1 MFIVPGEKVFRV
13 NGFVGLLVVFV
24 LIAAGVFA
32 FSTGE
37 TAGYI
42 NGSILAVV
50 AVLLSTGMTVVQ
62 PNQAMVLTFFGKYMG
77 VIRDSGFYMTIP
89 LSAQK
94 KVSLRVRNFNSSML
108 KVNDV
113 EGNPIEIEA
122 VVVFSVVDSA
132 KALFEVDDY
141 ESFVEIQSETAL
153 RHVASKYAYDNLDGA
168 GFSLRSNAEEIAME
182 LTNELQAR
190 LEIAGVNVR
199 ESRLTHL
206 AYSTEIASAM
216 LQRQQASAIISAREK
231 IVEGAVTMV
240 QLAIERLEKEG
251 AVELDEE
258 RKAAMINNLLVA
270 VVSDRSAQPVINT
283 STIY

>member
-1 MFIVPGEKVFRV
+1 MFQERKAFRI
-13 NGFVGLLVVFV
+13 NGFVGLLVVLV
-24 LIAAGVFA
+24 LIAAGVYAFA
-32 FSTGE
+32 TGE

-42 NGSILAVV
+42 NGSILAAV
-50 AVLLSTGMTVVQ
+50 AVLLATGMTVVQ

-89 LSAQK
+89 LLVQK
-94 KVSLRVRNFNSSML
+94 KVSLRIRNFNSSML

-240 QLAIERLEKEG
+240 QLAIQRLEKEG

-283 STIY
+283 STLY

>member
-1 MFIVPGEKVFRV
+1 MFQERKAFRI
-13 NGFVGLLVVFV
+13 NGFVGLLVVLV
-24 LIAAGVFA
+24 LIAAGVYA
-32 FSTGE
+32 FTTGE

-42 NGSILAVV
+42 NGSILAAV
-50 AVLLSTGMTVVQ
+50 AVLLATGMTVVQ

-89 LSAQK
+89 LSVQK

-240 QLAIERLEKEG
+240 QLAIQRLEKEG

-283 STIY
+283 STLY

>member
-1 MFIVPGEKVFRV
+1 MFQEKKVFRV
-13 NGFVGLLVVFV
+13 NGFVGLLVVLV
-24 LIAAGVFA
+24 LIAIGVFA

-50 AVLLSTGMTVVQ
+50 AVLLATGMTVVQ

-206 AYSTEIASAM
+206 AYSTEIASAICKDN
-216 LQRQQASAIISAREK
+216 R
-231 IVEGAVTMV
+231 
-240 QLAIERLEKEG
+240 RLLLSPLG
-251 AVELDEE
+251 
-258 RKAAMINNLLVA
+258 RKL
-270 VVSDRSAQPVINT
+270 
-283 STIY
+283 

>member
-1 MFIVPGEKVFRV
+1 MFRV
-13 NGFVGLLVVFV
+13 NGFVGLLVVVV
-24 LIAAGVFA
+24 LLAAGVYA
-32 FSTGE
+32 FTTDETG
-37 TAGYI
+37 GYVA
-42 NGSILAVV
+42 GSILAVI
-50 AVLLSTGMTVVQ
+50 AVLLATGMTVVQ

-283 STIY
+283 SSLY

>member
-1 MFIVPGEKVFRV
+1 MFQEKKVFRV

-283 STIY
+283 SSIY

>member
-1 MFIVPGEKVFRV
+1 MFQEKKVFRV
-13 NGFVGLLVVFV
+13 NGFVGLLVVLV
-24 LIAAGVFA
+24 LIAAGVYA
-32 FSTGE
+32 FTTDE
-37 TAGYI
+37 TVGYVV
-42 NGSILAVV
+42 GSILAVV

>member
-1 MFIVPGEKVFRV
+1 MFQEKKVFRV

>member
-1 MFIVPGEKVFRV
+1 MFQEKKVFRV
-13 NGFVGLLVVFV
+13 NGFVGLLVVLV
-24 LIAAGVFA
+24 LIAIGVFA

-50 AVLLSTGMTVVQ
+50 AVLLATGMTVVQ

-283 STIY
+283 SSLY